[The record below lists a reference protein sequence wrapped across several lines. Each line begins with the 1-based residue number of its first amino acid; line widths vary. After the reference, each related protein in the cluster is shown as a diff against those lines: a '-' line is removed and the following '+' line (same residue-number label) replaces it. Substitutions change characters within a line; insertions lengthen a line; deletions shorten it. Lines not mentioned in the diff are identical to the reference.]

1 MRPFSLT
8 KALAASVAAIMSFA
22 SSGPAAAQTNVPA
35 ASEASAP
42 EPFWRTL
49 NAAADGDYVVRDF
62 TFASGETLEEINL
75 YYRTLGTPRR
85 DASGRIVNAVLML
98 HGSSGDASQ
107 VLSETFGGN
116 LYGPGQ
122 PLDAGT
128 YFIILPDS
136 IGNGGSTK
144 PSDGLR
150 GAFPRYGYHD
160 QVELQRRLVADHFG
174 VERLRL
180 VAGMSMGGM
189 HTWLWGINHPD
200 MMDALLPMSS
210 LPAGINGRNLLWRRI
225 FSDAVRN
232 DPDWRGGDYTE
243 VPQGFKTAMA
253 VFDMM
258 VQSPVAF
265 DRSLRTYEEADA
277 YLAEL
282 HQETVEDDDP
292 NNVLWRFESSF
303 DYDPQP
309 EDLRRIQAPLL
320 TILFADDELNPLEI
334 PVIEPAMEQVANGQ
348 VVIVPAE
355 PGHFG
360 HRGQVRSELFA
371 ADIAAFMAAT
381 APEGEDQ

>member
-1 MRPFSLT
+1 MRPFPLRT
-8 KALAASVAAIMSFA
+8 VLAAGVGAAVLAAGAA
-22 SSGPAAAQTNVPA
+22 SPAAAQAPA
-35 ASEASAP
+35 TQAST
-42 EPFWRTL
+42 PFWRTL
-49 NAAADGDYVVRDF
+49 NAAADGTYVVRDF
-62 TFASGETLEEINL
+62 TFASGERLEEINL
-75 YYRTLGTPRR
+75 YYRTLGAPRR

-122 PLDAGT
+122 PLDANV

-136 IGNGGSTK
+136 LGNGGSTK
-144 PSDGLR
+144 PSDGLK

-189 HTWLWGINHPD
+189 HTWLWGFKHPE
-200 MMDALLPMSS
+200 MMDALIPMSS
-210 LPAGINGRNLLWRRI
+210 LPAAINGRNLLWRRI

-232 DPDWRGGDYTE
+232 DPTWRGGDYET

-258 VQSPVAF
+258 VQSPIAF
-265 DRSLRTYEEADA
+265 DRTLRTYEQADA
-277 YLAEL
+277 YLTGL
-282 HQETVEDDDP
+282 HQETIEEDDP

-320 TILFADDELNPLEI
+320 TILFADDALNPLEI
-334 PVIEPAMEQVANGQ
+334 PVIEPALEHVADGQ
-348 VVIVPAE
+348 LVVIPAE
-355 PGHFG
+355 PGHYG

-371 ADIAAFMAAT
+371 HEIAAFMART
-381 APEGEDQ
+381 APRGGDQ